1 MVAVTSC
8 YGIKVGKLMNNMTAG
23 SISKHLVKYTIP
35 LILGNFFQ
43 LTYNAVDSII
53 VGRYAGKEALAAV
66 GTANPVMNIM
76 IFFVIGICLGAS
88 VLMSEFFGAGDKEKL
103 KKEVA
108 TTLVF
113 GAFFILIISFI
124 GILLSRSI
132 LSIMGVPDEILSS
145 ATSYLQIILM
155 GLIFTFFYNAFA
167 AALKSI
173 GDSKTPLIFLAIAAV
188 LNGCLDMVF
197 VAGMGLGVTGAA
209 TATVIA
215 EAVSAILCVCYIYK
229 KVPLLS
235 LKLHE
240 LRIET
245 KLLRRTIHYA
255 WATALQQSCLY
266 IGKLLIQGVINPLG
280 IDAIATFNAVN
291 RVDDFAFTPQQSIA
305 QSVTT
310 FVAQNR
316 GAKKKERIMKG
327 FHGGIK
333 LEMVYWVFICAVTY
347 FGAVPIMRLFATG
360 GESQIIVMGTSY
372 LHLMAIFY
380 LLPAFTNVI
389 QGFFRGMGNMKITL
403 ISTTVQMIFRV
414 LAVVILAPRFG
425 MTGVAYACLIGWVA
439 MLLAEVPYYI
449 YYKRR
454 NELLQT
460 QS

>member
-1 MVAVTSC
+1 
-8 YGIKVGKLMNNMTAG
+8 MNNMTTG
-23 SISKHLVKYTIP
+23 NISKHLVRYTIP
-35 LILGNFFQ
+35 LILGNLFQ
-43 LTYNAVDSII
+43 LTYNAVDSIV

-88 VLMSEFFGAGDKEKL
+88 VIMSEFYGAGNQDKL

-113 GAFFILIISFI
+113 GAFFILIISFV

-132 LSIMGVPDEILSS
+132 LSVMGVPSEILSD
-145 ATSYLQIILM
+145 ATRYLQIILM

-167 AALKSI
+167 SALKSI
-173 GDSKTPLIFLAIAAV
+173 GDSKTPIIFLAIAAV
-188 LNGCLDMVF
+188 LNGSLDMVF
-197 VAGMGLGVTGAA
+197 VAGMGFGVTGAA
-209 TATVIA
+209 MATVIA

-229 KVPLLS
+229 KVPLLR
-235 LKLHE
+235 LKVNE
-240 LRIET
+240 FRIEST
-245 KLLRRTIHYA
+245 LLRRTIHYA

-266 IGKLLIQGVINPLG
+266 IGKLLIQGVINPMG
-280 IDAIATFNAVN
+280 VDSIATFNAVN

-333 LEMVYWVFICAVTY
+333 LEMIYWVFIGLVTY

-360 GESQIIVMGTSY
+360 GESQIVVMGTSY

-403 ISTTVQMIFRV
+403 ISTAVQMIFRV
-414 LAVVILAPRFG
+414 SAVILLAPRFG
-425 MTGVAYACLIGWVA
+425 MTGVAYACLIGWIA
-439 MLLAEVPYYI
+439 MLMAELPYYFM
-449 YYKRR
+449 YKSK
-454 NELLQT
+454 NELLNT
-460 QS
+460 QL

>member
-1 MVAVTSC
+1 
-8 YGIKVGKLMNNMTAG
+8 MTTG
-23 SISKHLVKYTIP
+23 SISKHLVRYTIP
-35 LILGNFFQ
+35 LILGNLFQ

-76 IFFVIGICLGAS
+76 IFFIIGICLGAS
-88 VLMSEFFGAGDKEKL
+88 VIMSEFFGAGNKEKL

-113 GAFFILIISFI
+113 GFFFVLVISFM
-124 GILLSRSI
+124 GILLSKSI
-132 LSIMGVPDEILSS
+132 LSLMGVPSEILSS
-145 ATSYLQIILM
+145 ATRYLQIILM

-167 AALKSI
+167 SALKSI
-173 GDSKTPLIFLAIAAV
+173 GDSKTPIIFLAIASV

-197 VAGMGLGVTGAA
+197 VAGFGLGVTGAA
-209 TATVIA
+209 MATVIA
-215 EAVSAILCVCYIYK
+215 EASSAIMCFCYIYK
-229 KVPLLS
+229 KVPILR
-235 LKLHE
+235 LKLNE
-240 LRIET
+240 LRIERN
-245 KLLRRTIHYA
+245 LLKMTISYA
-255 WATALQQSCLY
+255 SATALQQCCLH
-266 IGKLLIQGVINPLG
+266 IGKLIIQGVINPLG
-280 IDAIATFNAVN
+280 VDAIATFNAVN
-291 RVDDFAFTPQQSIA
+291 RVDDFAFTPEQSIA

-316 GAKKKERIMKG
+316 GAEKKERIMKG

-333 LEMVYWVFICAVTY
+333 IEMIYWVFICAVTY
-347 FGAVPIMRLFATG
+347 FGAVPIMKLFAIE
-360 GESQIIVMGTSY
+360 GESQIVTMGTSY

-414 LAVVILAPRFG
+414 LAVFVLAPQFG
-425 MTGVAYACLIGWVA
+425 MTGVAYACLVGWIA
-439 MLLAEVPYYI
+439 MLLTEVPYYFN
-449 YYKRR
+449 YK
-454 NELLQT
+454 NKNQLLNR

>member
-1 MVAVTSC
+1 MTS
-8 YGIKVGKLMNNMTAG
+8 GN
-23 SISKHLVKYTIP
+23 ISKHLIKFAVP
-35 LILGNFFQ
+35 LVLGNLFQ
-43 LTYNAVDSII
+43 LTYNAADSII
-53 VGRYAGKEALAAV
+53 VGKFVGTKALAAV

-88 VLMSEFFGAGDKEKL
+88 VIMSEFFGAGDKEKL

-113 GAFFILIISFI
+113 GAFFILIISFV
-124 GILLSRSI
+124 GILLSRSV
-132 LSIMGVPDEILSS
+132 LSLMGVPSEILSS
-145 ATSYLQIILM
+145 ATRYLQIILM

-167 AALKSI
+167 CALKSI

-188 LNGCLDMVF
+188 LNGCLDMIF
-197 VAGMGLGVTGAA
+197 VAGFGLGVTGAA
-209 TATVIA
+209 FATIIA
-215 EAVSAILCVCYIYK
+215 EAVSAILCLCYIYK
-229 KVPLLS
+229 KVPLLR
-235 LKLHE
+235 LKVNE

-245 KLLRRTIHYA
+245 KLLKRTIHYA

-266 IGKLLIQGVINPLG
+266 IGKLVIQGVINPLG

-316 GAKKKERIMKG
+316 GAKKKDRIMKG

-333 LEMVYWVFICAVTY
+333 LEMIYWVFICAVTY

-360 GESQIIVMGTSY
+360 GDSQIVVMGTSY

-403 ISTTVQMIFRV
+403 ISTLVQMIFRV
-414 LAVVILAPRFG
+414 LAVFILAPRFG
-425 MTGVAYACLIGWVA
+425 MTGVAYACFIGWIA
-439 MLLAEVPYYI
+439 MLLAELPYYF
-449 YYKRR
+449 YYKRK
-454 NELLQT
+454 NEILNT
-460 QS
+460 KS